1 MNRNVKLNN
10 IIKKSNY
17 DDLNINKQ
25 GCISLKYSKL
35 RESRIKRLPGNDIH
49 SVRLLMDI
57 ATLDESEN
65 EVIDYLNKMVNI
77 NPYLNIAINVEDEK
91 CFEKAKRIMSGIK
104 SQNKVI
110 KLYPDK
116 QLKDRTSI
124 NLSDLNCIT
133 IIPLQY
139 LMWHNNI
146 ENAHKD
152 YIRFDRYDNSDFDG
166 ASEFSERENKEFT
179 GDYYRLEDVL
189 KLKKVVLQIL
199 NNELSFKVPHS
210 DLQKVLLVSHYM
222 SKNIIFPDYDNME
235 NNEKDKMH
243 HAYYTLT
250 QKKGVCEG
258 QSEAFMLLVNNPQIK
273 IDCRVL
279 GGYADSNDV
288 ESGHNWNILK
298 IKESNYVNKGE
309 YFIYDQ
315 TWVNNDDGTME
326 FKYAF
331 IPVMKLR
338 SSLDGVGGKY
348 NMYEEKLPD
357 DFLEHQ
363 LKDAIQREIQAKKV
377 LKVENLEELLDN
389 YNKTK

>member
-1 MNRNVKLNN
+1 MLIAHRGIVNNVVK
-10 IIKKSNY
+10 
-17 DDLNINKQ
+17 
-25 GCISLKYSKL
+25 
-35 RESRIKRLPGNDIH
+35 
-49 SVRLLMDI
+49 
-57 ATLDESEN
+57 EN
-65 EVIDYLNKMVNI
+65 TIPAFLG
-77 NPYLNIAINVEDEK
+77 AINSFRYVG
-91 CFEKAKRIMSGIK
+91 FELDIYMT
-104 SQNKVI
+104 
-110 KLYPDK
+110 
-116 QLKDRTSI
+116 KD
-124 NLSDLNCIT
+124 
-133 IIPLQY
+133 
-139 LMWHNNI
+139 
-146 ENAHKD
+146 
-152 YIRFDRYDNSDFDG
+152 
-166 ASEFSERENKEFT
+166 KEFIVYHDLLLDSKFIWKYNYKELKKK
-179 GDYYRLEDVL
+179 GIVRLEDVL

-279 GGYADSNDV
+279 GGYADSNDM

-338 SSLDGVGGKY
+338 SSLDGVGGMY